1 MMLRTIFVL
10 VLLWGGVIGW
20 GQSFDENPLI
30 VAARQFGAKGLGKEV
45 DSGSALKYAP
55 SAQLGTRDKYLK
67 KFSDDK
73 DIVEFFKAVFDSGF
87 EEFEKNAAQRKFAND
102 AAFSYAFSLTL
113 IQMVNDGSEIEDSTI
128 DRLAG
133 QVRNALKGVKS
144 TDAQRQEF
152 AEWSLCEA
160 FVVIGFAVLAE
171 NSEEAAKKAG
181 EVVGSAFA
189 SLTGGKPDQAKV
201 ESGVYLIKGDPSS
214 ASSSNTSET
223 LEGLAPGFSFSV
235 PSGWETKEGWI
246 MGSMEHYGNMVGANI
261 RMLPAMKP
269 TSDLGA
275 TLRSLWKQYTPK
287 GLVNNFS
294 GMVFRRYVGDGVPAH
309 FICGRGQQDGETWDS
324 LFSLYIV
331 DCGDYWQPFVLAQ
344 TWWDPS
350 GFAPGASM
358 TASLSYGGSADLG
371 EVFLRTIRNP
381 KTKGAALVD
390 ASALVGDF
398 HFGSGASMNWVNV
411 YSGATSTTF
420 VSYGGS
426 LSLAKNGTFSYTYS
440 SASGAVG
447 ATSFRGAK
455 GKGTWTLKGDILTCK
470 WSEYDQGDG
479 YKAKDYV
486 YRVAGVVLFEG
497 GEKVLVLKQDLDK
510 PINAVTVTDSSD
522 YYTTRKK
529 G

>member
-1 MMLRTIFVL
+1 MMLRTIL
-10 VLLWGGVIGW
+10 VVMMLWGGVIGW

-30 VAARQFGAKGLGKEV
+30 VAAKQFGAKGLGKDV

-55 SAQLGTRDKYLK
+55 NGKLDFKGKYLK
-67 KFSDDK
+67 KFESDKEIQDFYK
-73 DIVEFFKAVFDSGF
+73 QVFDSGF
-87 EEFEKNAAQRKFAND
+87 EEFRKQSIERKAQND
-102 AAFSYAFSLTL
+102 AAYAYAFSVNLMDSI
-113 IQMVNDGSEIEDSTI
+113 IQGEEASDEMVDH
-128 DRLAG
+128 LAG
-133 QVRNALKGVKS
+133 QVRAALKSVIA
-144 TDAQRQEF
+144 TDAQKQEF
-152 AEWSLCEA
+152 AEWALCES
-160 FVVIGFAVLAE
+160 FVVVGFAAALGETEDSLKKLMDVAE
-171 NSEEAAKKAG
+171 ATFTTLTGAEPERARRESGILLIAADPVSSANTS
-181 EVVGSAFA
+181 EVVG
-189 SLTGGKPDQAKV
+189 
-201 ESGVYLIKGDPSS
+201 
-214 ASSSNTSET
+214 
-223 LEGLAPGFSFSV
+223 GLAPGFSFSV
-235 PSGWETKEGWI
+235 PSGWESKEGWI
-246 MGSMEHYGNMVGANI
+246 VGSMEHYGNMVGANI

-275 TLRSLWKQYTPK
+275 TLRSLWKQNTPK

-371 EVFLRTIRNP
+371 EVFLKTIRNP

-420 VSYGGS
+420 VSSGGS
-426 LSLAKNGTFSYTYS
+426 LSLAKNGTFTYTYS

-447 ATSFRGAK
+447 ATIFRKAT
-455 GKGTWTLKGDILTCK
+455 GKGNWTLQGDILTCK
-470 WSEYDQGDG
+470 WTQYDQGDG
-479 YKAKDYV
+479 YQVKDYV
-486 YRVAGVVLFEG
+486 YRVAGVVVFEG
-497 GEKVLVLKQDLDK
+497 GERVLVLKQDLDK
-510 PINAVTVTDSSD
+510 PINAVTVTDSAD
-522 YYTTRKK
+522 YFTTRKK